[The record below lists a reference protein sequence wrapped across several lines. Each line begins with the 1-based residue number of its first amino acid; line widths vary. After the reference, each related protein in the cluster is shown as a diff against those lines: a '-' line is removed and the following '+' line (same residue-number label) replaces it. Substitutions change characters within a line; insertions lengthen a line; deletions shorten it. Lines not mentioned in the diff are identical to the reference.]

1 MIEKALIL
9 LAEDEQT
16 DAYFIQWA
24 NKKAGLPHEIFHV
37 ADGQEAI
44 DYLRGTPP
52 YDDRTRHPF
61 PHLLLLD
68 LKMPRLTGFDVL
80 SWLKQDSDFPELP
93 VVVLSS
99 SNYPADI
106 DQARK
111 LGATDYKIKPGNP
124 QLLVEMLQELDQ
136 RWFRPLPRED
146 SLSLKR
152 S

>member
-44 DYLRGTPP
+44 DYLSGRPP